1 MEHTLPGGIGRLQA
15 KRFILKYA
23 LYFLIGVVFIVYA
36 NMTPL
41 FLSMRNIR
49 DLLANSSPL
58 LVAAIGMTFVLLI
71 AEIDLSIGSI
81 AGVAAAVWVV
91 MTNYWKIPI
100 PLATVL
106 ALVCGGLLGAAN
118 AFLIVKLNINSFMAT
133 LGMQI
138 FLRGVVY
145 LAVDGR
151 QILIGRGVKSI
162 LASKI
167 YGFSPLVIISIA
179 LALLMMLVY
188 RYTAF
193 GRKVQAVGCNKPA
206 TIKVGINP
214 KRITA
219 EVFIIMGVF
228 AALAGMMQAA
238 NVGILNPSNVGDGME
253 FLAITASVLGGTSL
267 LGGIGTIVPGALVGV
282 VFLMSIEN
290 GLGLLGANP
299 YSYPVIRGVIIYFA
313 MLSDSLK
320 RSVRKK

>member
-1 MEHTLPGGIGRLQA
+1 MENIMTGGGRLRV
-15 KRFILKYA
+15 KRFMLKYA
-23 LYFLIGVVFIVYA
+23 LYFLIGVVFVIYA
-36 NMTPL
+36 NLTPL

-81 AGVAAAVWVV
+81 AGVAAAAWVV
-91 MTNYWKIPI
+91 MVNYWKIPI
-100 PLATVL
+100 PLATAL
-106 ALVCGGLLGAAN
+106 TLVCGGLMGAFN

-133 LGMQI
+133 LGTQI
-138 FLRGVVY
+138 FLRGVIY
-145 LAVDGR
+145 LAVSGR
-151 QILIGRGVKSI
+151 QILISRGVKSL
-162 LASKI
+162 LA
-167 YGFSPLVIISIA
+167 YRLWGFSPLVIISIS
-179 LALLMMLVY
+179 LAVLMMLVY
-188 RYTAF
+188 RYSAF

-214 KRITA
+214 KKVTA
-219 EVFIIMGVF
+219 QVFVLMGVF
-228 AALAGMMQAA
+228 AGLAGMMQAA

-320 RSVRKK
+320 RSIRRK